1 MLSSRYLRGLDLKY
15 SEYTVREAI
24 LVALMRDQQVRR
36 RSPKRSGSSE
46 QAGFSLV
53 EALVASFLLMLAVS
67 QSLSVFGITM
77 NALGASRI
85 RDGLNAAIH
94 ADLEAVR
101 NEVATWRLDTSVDGM
116 TAYNLQGYSEACK
129 TNTLATE
136 LLTDKR
142 AQSPSMLAS
151 SVSAISLGDSSVPSK
166 GSSVRRDITV
176 FARTD
181 GGSGDGNLI
190 QVAYA
195 TNPGSVVS
203 IERKAVISIPA
214 QGWCVYD

>member
-1 MLSSRYLRGLDLKY
+1 M
-15 SEYTVREAI
+15 A
-24 LVALMRDQQVRR
+24 LVGELQVRCKR
-36 RSPKRSGSSE
+36 PKGFGSSF

-53 EALVASFLLMLAVS
+53 EALVSSFLLMLAVS
-67 QSLSVFGITM
+67 QSLRVFGFTM
-77 NALGASRI
+77 TALGASRI

-129 TNTLATE
+129 TNTLGTE
-136 LLTDKR
+136 LLADKR
-142 AQSPSMLAS
+142 AQSPSTLEA

-166 GSSVRRDITV
+166 GSSVKRDITV

-195 TNPGSVVS
+195 TNSGSVVS
-203 IERKAVISIPA
+203 IERKALISIPA

>member
-1 MLSSRYLRGLDLKY
+1 M
-15 SEYTVREAI
+15 A
-24 LVALMRDQQVRR
+24 LVSDRQVKR
-36 RSPKRSGSSE
+36 RSPKSSGSFQ

-53 EALVASFLLMLAVS
+53 EALVSSFLLMLAVS
-67 QSLSVFGITM
+67 QSLNVFGLTM

-136 LLTDKR
+136 LLADKR
-142 AQSPSMLAS
+142 AQSPSTLEA

-195 TNPGSVVS
+195 TNSGSVVS

>member
-1 MLSSRYLRGLDLKY
+1 M
-15 SEYTVREAI
+15 A
-24 LVALMRDQQVRR
+24 LVGELQVRSKR
-36 RSPKRSGSSE
+36 PKSFGSSF

-53 EALVASFLLMLAVS
+53 EALVSSFLLMLAVS
-67 QSLSVFGITM
+67 QSLRVFGFTM
-77 NALGASRI
+77 TALGASRI

-136 LLTDKR
+136 LLKDKR
-142 AQSPSMLAS
+142 EGSPSML
-151 SVSAISLGDSSVPSK
+151 VETVPAISLGGSSVPSK
-166 GSSVRRDITV
+166 GSSVKRDITV
-176 FARTD
+176 FARTE